1 MSPFY
6 ENVMYV
12 AMNWKRD
19 PLVGFSVQAVLGEKV
34 WIIIFWKTC
43 GKFEDSFFESKNF
56 TVSKPNVKSSV
67 QFRDLLILETNLYVW
82 SVAESVPKFLFHFQ
96 FFVGGMKILP
106 KGIGFYIGQKS
117 RKVGE
122 DAVAVVEQRIRFS

>member
-1 MSPFY
+1 MRRS
-6 ENVMYV
+6 E
-12 AMNWKRD
+12 
-19 PLVGFSVQAVLGEKV
+19 L
-34 WIIIFWKTC
+34 
-43 GKFEDSFFESKNF
+43 SFFGKPAENSKIRFSNRKF
-56 TVSKPNVKSSV
+56 LPFSKPNVKSSV